1 MLRTYRRRAP
11 ALLLVALALTGAF
24 ELGRALPA
32 GTADAAGWD
41 TVASLARPRAY
52 ARAVPLAT
60 GEILV
65 VGGLDPDDP
74 QITSYKSELVDP
86 ATGRV
91 TLLTQPLLGRVNHTV
106 TAGWGDRVAV
116 IGGTEFR
123 RGDRGTTYWAPVDR
137 VEVFIPGSRTWLIG
151 EPLLEA
157 RSDHGATALPDG
169 RILVTGGNQGTR
181 LLRTTEIYD
190 PSQDTWTPAAP
201 MPRARTQLSI
211 ATLPDG
217 RVLVAGGFRE
227 DGRLTISTLLYDPA
241 RDAWSDGPAMLD
253 ARLNH
258 AMVALANGDLLF
270 IGGESYGSGTAERY
284 DFRKNRFTDAGRI
297 AFPRVVPQAA
307 LLGDGRVL
315 LTGGLA
321 FPARGGFRPL
331 IDSEIWDPR
340 SSSWNAAGDAPS
352 ARAYGLLVPTERGL
366 FRVSG
371 SGEDQEPART
381 IERFSWSGSRHD
393 AYR

>member
-1 MLRTYRRRAP
+1 MRLRGP
-11 ALLLVALALTGAF
+11 ALLFISLALAASF
-24 ELGRALPA
+24 QLGRAIPVD
-32 GTADAAGWD
+32 TAAGARWD
-41 TVASLARPRAY
+41 TVGSLEKPRAY

-74 QITSYKSELVDP
+74 QVTSHRSELIDP
-86 ATGRV
+86 STGRV
-91 TLLTQPLLGRVNHTV
+91 TALPQPLLGRVNQTV
-106 TAGWGDRVAV
+106 TTGWGDRVAV
-116 IGGTEFR
+116 IGGTEW
-123 RGDRGTTYWAPVDR
+123 RGTHWGAVDR
-137 VEVFIPGSRTWLIG
+137 VEVFIPDSRTWLIG
-151 EPLLEA
+151 KPLLAA

-169 RILVTGGNQGTR
+169 RILVTGGNQGTT
-181 LLRTTEIYD
+181 LLRSTEIYD
-190 PSQDTWTPAAP
+190 PSVDRWTAAAP
-201 MPRARTQLSI
+201 MPRTRTQFSI

-217 RVLVAGGFRE
+217 RVMVAGGFRE
-227 DGRLTISTLLYDPA
+227 DGRLTITTLLYDPA
-241 RDAWSDGPAMLD
+241 RDAWTEGPAMLD

-258 AMVALANGDLLF
+258 AMVALPGGDLLF
-270 IGGESYGSGTAERY
+270 VGGESYGSGTAERY

-297 AFPRVVPQAA
+297 SSPRLVPQAA

-331 IDSEIWDPR
+331 VDAEIWDPR
-340 SSSWNAAGDAPS
+340 SSSWNAAGLAPS

-381 IERFSWSGSRHD
+381 IERFRP
-393 AYR
+393 

>member
-1 MLRTYRRRAP
+1 MTRALS
-11 ALLLVALALTGAF
+11 LLLVALALTGAF
-24 ELGRALPA
+24 QLGRAVPA
-32 GTADAAGWD
+32 ETADAGWD

-91 TLLTQPLLGRVNHTV
+91 TLLAQPLLGRVNQSV
-106 TAGWGDRVAV
+106 TEGWGDRIAV
-116 IGGTEFR
+116 IGGTEW
-123 RGDRGTTYWAPVDR
+123 RGTYWAPVDR
-137 VEVFIPGSRTWLIG
+137 VEVFIPASRAWLIG
-151 EPLLEA
+151 KPLGDP

-181 LLRTTEIYD
+181 LLRSTEIYD
-190 PSQDTWTPAAP
+190 PSRDSWTPAAP
-201 MPRARTQLSI
+201 MPRARTQFSI

-217 RVLVAGGFRE
+217 RVIVAGGFRE
-227 DGRLTISTLLYDPA
+227 DGRITISTLLYDPV

-270 IGGESYGSGTAERY
+270 VGGESYGSGTAERY
-284 DFRKNRFTDAGRI
+284 DFRKNKFTDAGRI
-297 AFPRVVPQAA
+297 ASPRVVPQAA
-307 LLGDGRVL
+307 LLRDGRVL

-331 IDSEIWDPR
+331 VESEIWDPR
-340 SSSWNAAGDAPS
+340 SSKWGAAGEAPS
-352 ARAYGLLVPTERGL
+352 ARAYGILVPTERGL

-371 SGEDQEPART
+371 SGDDQEAART
-381 IERFSWSGSRHD
+381 IERFSW
-393 AYR
+393 